1 MMAEGACAELK
12 RIVDENPLLGERAE
26 WFARI
31 DALDGVEECIRDGL
45 VNARSAEDWSR
56 FGRYVL
62 AVTRHPSLSVTPV
75 LCEVLMLRSDRVNC
89 EDIVEAM
96 GVVGDP
102 SSVSCLLDALM
113 WQPEWDEFH
122 HLAVKCI
129 WALGAI
135 GSDEAIDAIRD
146 AASVGPSVVREAA
159 AHELARLGI
168 QDGG

>member
-1 MMAEGACAELK
+1 MTTEDACAELK
-12 RIVDENPLLGERAE
+12 RILDESPLCGDLAE
-26 WFARI
+26 WYARI

-45 VNARSAEDWSR
+45 VNARAAEDWSR
-56 FGRYVL
+56 FGCYVL
-62 AVTRHPSLSVTPV
+62 AVIRHPSPIVTPV
-75 LCEVLMLRSDRVNC
+75 LCEVLMLRSDSVNS
-89 EDIVEAM
+89 EDIVEALEA
-96 GVVGDP
+96 VGDP

-146 AASVGPSVVREAA
+146 AASVGPSEVRKAA
-159 AHELARLGI
+159 TRQLAQLGI
-168 QDGG
+168 LDGG